1 MSMNKETQK
10 AVHAVRQKIQ
20 NKFFNKSKITVSM
33 FETDKDKDSKAMD
46 NLKIGEEFKDRNGTT
61 WTRNEEGQI
70 EKKGSFLGKYT
81 MPMFCPESDCK
92 KIMRGKADEK
102 MWTYHGKCHHCVAK
116 EETQMRIDGTYKE
129 YEKKKVQSNVNAWI
143 VDMESLLK
151 DWNKDQAQEK
161 MQFIMNSSGEM
172 ETWDTKN
179 SENKDKTRL
188 EEVLQEVK
196 TKLEENS
203 DEM

>member
-1 MSMNKETQK
+1 MAMNKEQQK
-10 AVHAVRQKIQ
+10 AVQAVRNKIN
-20 NKFFNKSKITVSM
+20 NKFFKEKISVSM
-33 FETDKDKDSKAMD
+33 FETDLEKDTKAKD
-46 NLKIGEEFKDRNGTT
+46 NLKVGEEYKDRNGTT
-61 WTRNEEGQI
+61 WIRNDEGTLEQ
-70 EKKGSFLGKYT
+70 KNRFLGKFT
-81 MPMFCPESDCK
+81 MPLFCPEKGCG

-102 MWTYHGKCHHCVAK
+102 MWIYHNKCMDCVAR
-116 EETQMRIDGTYKE
+116 EETQMKINGTYKE
-129 YEKKKVQSNVNAWI
+129 YEEKKVQANINAW
-143 VDMESLLK
+143 VKDMESLLV

-161 MQFIMNSSGEM
+161 VQFIMNSGGDL

-179 SENKDKTRL
+179 GVNKDKQRL